1 MLAMHLCWIGLC
13 LNGNWVLCLW
23 SLRLHVMQ
31 ESNNFQFWKKFTSQ
45 NNVIEN
51 LNRGEIWGCTQFTF
65 FSCHLLVYF
74 HSTDSNVNGN
84 SEETKLFSAS
94 FKNKLMPCLIAL
106 WPIGTRLLQNI
117 ATKLLIIIMSA
128 RNKVTVTFGLHL
140 RTGKLNSLR
149 WPWVLKVQA
158 MTNVGQMCLSN

>member
-1 MLAMHLCWIGLC
+1 MHLCWIALC

-31 ESNNFQFWKKFTSQ
+31 ESNNFQFWKKFTSPKQ
-45 NNVIEN
+45 RYREFKTRWNTRLYPIYLFLVP
-51 LNRGEIWGCTQFTF
+51 
-65 FSCHLLVYF
+65 LVYF
-74 HSTDSNVNGN
+74 HSTNSNVNGN

-94 FKNKLMPCLIAL
+94 FKNKLMPCLFAL
-106 WPIGTRLLQNI
+106 WPIGTCLLQNI

-140 RTGKLNSLR
+140 RTCKLNSLW
-149 WPWVLKVQA
+149 WPWVLKV
-158 MTNVGQMCLSN
+158 

>member
-1 MLAMHLCWIGLC
+1 MHLCWIALC

-31 ESNNFQFWKKFTSQ
+31 ESNNFQFWKKFTSPNQ
-45 NNVIEN
+45 RYREFKTRWNTRLYPIYLFLVP
-51 LNRGEIWGCTQFTF
+51 
-65 FSCHLLVYF
+65 LVYF
-74 HSTDSNVNGN
+74 HSTNSNVNGN

-94 FKNKLMPCLIAL
+94 FKNKLMPCLFAL
-106 WPIGTRLLQNI
+106 WPIGTCLLQNI

-140 RTGKLNSLR
+140 RTCKLNSLW
-149 WPWVLKVQA
+149 WPWVLKV
-158 MTNVGQMCLSN
+158 